1 VTLLLIIVIP
11 FLIALAAATLVDL
24 FRHSHSG
31 WAKAAW
37 TLFIVLLPVIGS
49 LAYWIARRPVDNE
62 AELAYQAQADMRRQS
77 QRLPI
82 DRSGL

>member
-1 VTLLLIIVIP
+1 
-11 FLIALAAATLVDL
+11 LIALAAVTLVDL
-24 FRHSHSG
+24 FRHPYGG

-37 TLFIVLLPVIGS
+37 TLFIVFLPVIGS
-49 LAYWIARRPVDNE
+49 LAYWIARRPSANE
-62 AELAYQAQADMRRQS
+62 AELAYQAQADMRRQT